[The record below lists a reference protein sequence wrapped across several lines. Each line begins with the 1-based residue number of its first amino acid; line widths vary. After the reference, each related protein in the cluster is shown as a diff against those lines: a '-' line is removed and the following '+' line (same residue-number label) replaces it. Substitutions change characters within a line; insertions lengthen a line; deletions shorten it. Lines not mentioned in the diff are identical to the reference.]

1 MNLYMNLKILVITPI
16 EHLNETFNLMKSF
29 DYIYKPYLNKNELI
43 EILKND
49 KSINALFTNPNKQGY
64 ILDEE
69 VFQNS
74 NIKIINTASTGTN
87 HIDKVYCKNNN
98 IKIFSLTKDYD
109 LINQL
114 TSTSEL
120 AFGLMISLLRKIP
133 FSFDSV
139 KNYEWN
145 YEKYIGRQVK
155 DFNLGVIGYGRLGKM
170 MVNYGLAFGMNVYVY
185 DPYQNVEIENV
196 NQVMLNELLINSD
209 VVSLHVHVTDETR
222 KIVNQNF
229 IDKMKNNSYLINT
242 SRGELVDES
251 EILKNLEN
259 GKLAGYGTDV
269 IADEFDDIK
278 KSILIESSKNE
289 KYNIV
294 ITPHIGGMTYEGQN
308 KAFYHA
314 MNKFNCL

>member
-1 MNLYMNLKILVITPI
+1 MNLKILVITPI
-16 EHLNETFNLMKSF
+16 EHLKQTFELMKTF
-29 DYIYKPYLNKNELI
+29 DYIYKPYLNKKELI

-49 KSINALFTNPNKQGY
+49 KSINALFTNPNKQGF
-64 ILDEE
+64 ILDKE
-69 VFQNS
+69 VFINS

-87 HIDKVYCKNNN
+87 HIDKVYCTNNN
-98 IKIFSLTKDYD
+98 IKIYSLTKDYD

-145 YEKYIGRQVK
+145 YEKYIGRQIK
-155 DFNLGVIGYGRLGKM
+155 DFNIGVIGYGRLGKM
-170 MVNYGLAFGMNVYVY
+170 MVHYGLAFGMNVYVY
-185 DPYQNVEIENV
+185 DPYQKVEIENV
-196 NQVMLNELLINSD
+196 NQVNLNNLLINSD

-222 KIVNQNF
+222 KMVNKDF
-229 IDKMKNNSYLINT
+229 IEKMKNNSYLINT
-242 SRGELVDES
+242 SRGELVDEL

-259 GKLAGYGTDV
+259 DKLAGYGTDV
-269 IADEFDDIK
+269 IADEFSDIK
-278 KSILIESSKNE
+278 KSKLIEYSKNE

-314 MNKFNCL
+314 MNKFN

>member
-1 MNLYMNLKILVITPI
+1 MKLKILVITPI
-16 EHLNETFNLMKSF
+16 EHLKQTFELMKTF
-29 DYIYKPYLNKNELI
+29 DYIYKPYLNKKELI

-49 KSINALFTNPNKQGY
+49 KNINALFTNPNKQGF
-64 ILDEE
+64 ILDKE
-69 VFQNS
+69 VFINS

-87 HIDKVYCKNNN
+87 HINKVYCENNN
-98 IKIFSLTKDYD
+98 IKIYSLTKDYD

-145 YEKYIGRQVK
+145 YEKYIGRQIK

-170 MVNYGLAFGMNVYVY
+170 MVHYGLAFGMNVYVY
-185 DPYQNVEIENV
+185 DPYQKVEIENV
-196 NQVMLNELLINSD
+196 NQVNLNELLNNSD

-222 KIVNQNF
+222 KMINKDF
-229 IDKMKNNSYLINT
+229 IEKMKNNSYLINT
-242 SRGELVDES
+242 SRGELVDEL

-269 IADEFDDIK
+269 ISDEFNDIRQSK
-278 KSILIESSKNE
+278 LIEYSKNE

-314 MNKFNCL
+314 MNKFN

>member
-1 MNLYMNLKILVITPI
+1 MNLKILVMTPI
-16 EHLNETFNLMKSF
+16 EHLKQTFELMKTF

-49 KSINALFTNPNKQGY
+49 KNINALFTNPNKQGF

-87 HIDKVYCKNNN
+87 HIDKVYCKNNH

-185 DPYQNVEIENV
+185 DPYQKVEIENV
-196 NQVMLNELLINSD
+196 NQVMLNDLLINSD

-222 KIVNQNF
+222 KMVNEDF

-251 EILKNLEN
+251 QIIKNLEN

-269 IADEFDDIK
+269 IADEFDNIT
-278 KSILIESSKNE
+278 KSKLIEYSKNE

-314 MNKFNCL
+314 MNKFD

>member
-1 MNLYMNLKILVITPI
+1 MNLKILVMTPI
-16 EHLNETFNLMKSF
+16 EHLKQTFELMKTF

-49 KSINALFTNPNKQGY
+49 KNINALFTNPNKQGF

-87 HIDKVYCKNNN
+87 HIDKVYCKNNH

-185 DPYQNVEIENV
+185 DPYQKVEIENV
-196 NQVMLNELLINSD
+196 NQVMLNDLLINSD

-222 KIVNQNF
+222 KMVNEDF

-251 EILKNLEN
+251 QIIKNLEN

-269 IADEFDDIK
+269 IADEFDNIT
-278 KSILIESSKNE
+278 KSKLIEYSKNE

-314 MNKFNCL
+314 MNKFN

>member
-1 MNLYMNLKILVITPI
+1 MNLKILVITPI
-16 EHLNETFNLMKSF
+16 EHLKQTFELMKTF

-43 EILKND
+43 EILKSD
-49 KSINALFTNPNKQGY
+49 KSINALFTNPNKQGF
-64 ILDEE
+64 ILDKE
-69 VFQNS
+69 VFINS

-87 HIDKVYCKNNN
+87 HIDKVYCENNN
-98 IKIFSLTKDYD
+98 IKIYSLTKDYD

-170 MVNYGLAFGMNVYVY
+170 MVHYGLAFGMNVYVY
-185 DPYQNVEIENV
+185 DPYQKVEIENV
-196 NQVMLNELLINSD
+196 NQVNLNELLNNSD

-222 KIVNQNF
+222 KMVNKDF

-242 SRGELVDES
+242 SRGELVDEL

-259 GKLAGYGTDV
+259 GKLDGYGTDV
-269 IADEFDDIK
+269 IADEFNDIRQSK
-278 KSILIESSKNE
+278 LIECSKNE

-314 MNKFNCL
+314 MNKFFNLIS

>member
-1 MNLYMNLKILVITPI
+1 MNLKILVITPI
-16 EHLNETFNLMKSF
+16 EHLKQTFELMKTF

-43 EILKND
+43 KILKND
-49 KSINALFTNPNKQGY
+49 QSINALFTNPNKQGF
-64 ILDEE
+64 ILDKE
-69 VFQNS
+69 VFINS

-87 HIDKVYCKNNN
+87 HIDKVYCENNN
-98 IKIFSLTKDYD
+98 IKIYSLTKDYD

-170 MVNYGLAFGMNVYVY
+170 MVHYGLAFGMNVYVY
-185 DPYQNVEIENV
+185 DPYQKVEIENV
-196 NQVMLNELLINSD
+196 NQVNLNELLNNSD

-222 KIVNQNF
+222 KMINKDF
-229 IDKMKNNSYLINT
+229 IEKMKNNSYLINT
-242 SRGELVDES
+242 SRGELVDEL

-269 IADEFDDIK
+269 IADEFNDIRQSK
-278 KSILIESSKNE
+278 LIEYSKNE

-314 MNKFNCL
+314 MNKFN

>member
-1 MNLYMNLKILVITPI
+1 MNLKILVITPI
-16 EHLNETFNLMKSF
+16 EHLKQTFELMKTF
-29 DYIYKPYLNKNELI
+29 DYIYKPYLNKKELI
-43 EILKND
+43 EILKSD
-49 KSINALFTNPNKQGY
+49 KNINALFTNPNKQGF

-69 VFQNS
+69 VFIDS

-87 HIDKVYCKNNN
+87 HIDKVYCTNNN
-98 IKIFSLTKDYD
+98 IKIYSLTKDYD

-145 YEKYIGRQVK
+145 YEKYIGRQIK

-170 MVNYGLAFGMNVYVY
+170 MVHYGLAFGMNVYVY
-185 DPYQNVEIENV
+185 DPYQKVEIENV
-196 NQVMLNELLINSD
+196 NQVNLNELLNNSD

-222 KIVNQNF
+222 KMVNKDF
-229 IDKMKNNSYLINT
+229 IEKMKNNSYLINT
-242 SRGELVDES
+242 SRGELVDEL
-251 EILKNLEN
+251 EILKNLEKE
-259 GKLAGYGTDV
+259 KLAGYGTDV
-269 IADEFDDIK
+269 IADEFNDIR
-278 KSILIESSKNE
+278 KSKLIEYSKNE

-308 KAFYHA
+308 KAFYFA
-314 MNKFNCL
+314 MNKFN

>member
-1 MNLYMNLKILVITPI
+1 MNLKILVITPI
-16 EHLNETFNLMKSF
+16 EHLKQTFELMKTF

-43 EILKND
+43 QILKND
-49 KSINALFTNPNKQGY
+49 KSINALFTNPNKQGF

-69 VFQNS
+69 VFINS

-87 HIDKVYCKNNN
+87 HIDKVYCENNN
-98 IKIFSLTKDYD
+98 INIYSLTKDYD

-170 MVNYGLAFGMNVYVY
+170 MVHYGLAFGMNVYVY
-185 DPYQNVEIENV
+185 DPYQKVEIENV
-196 NQVMLNELLINSD
+196 NQVNLNELLNNSD

-222 KIVNQNF
+222 KMINKDF
-229 IDKMKNNSYLINT
+229 IEKMKNNSYLINT
-242 SRGELVDES
+242 SRGELVDEL

-269 IADEFDDIK
+269 IADEFNDIRQSK
-278 KSILIESSKNE
+278 LIEYSKNE

-294 ITPHIGGMTYEGQN
+294 ITPHVGGMTYEGQN

-314 MNKFNCL
+314 MNKFNKKF

>member
-1 MNLYMNLKILVITPI
+1 MNLKILVITPI
-16 EHLNETFNLMKSF
+16 EHLKQTFELMKTF

-43 EILKND
+43 QILKND
-49 KSINALFTNPNKQGY
+49 KSINALFTNPNKQGF
-64 ILDEE
+64 ILDKE
-69 VFQNS
+69 VFINS

-87 HIDKVYCKNNN
+87 HIDKVYCENNN
-98 IKIFSLTKDYD
+98 IKIYSLTKDYD

-170 MVNYGLAFGMNVYVY
+170 MVHYGLAFGMNVYVY
-185 DPYQNVEIENV
+185 DPYQKVEIENIKQV
-196 NQVMLNELLINSD
+196 NLNDLLINSD

-222 KIVNQNF
+222 KMINKDF
-229 IDKMKNNSYLINT
+229 IKKMKNNSYLINT
-242 SRGELVDES
+242 SRGELVDEL
-251 EILKNLEN
+251 EILKNLES

-269 IADEFDDIK
+269 IADEFNDIK
-278 KSILIESSKNE
+278 QSKLIEYSKNE

-314 MNKFNCL
+314 MNKFF

>member
-1 MNLYMNLKILVITPI
+1 MNLKILVITPI
-16 EHLNETFNLMKSF
+16 EHLKQTFELMKTF
-29 DYIYKPYLNKNELI
+29 DYIYKPYLNKKELI

-49 KSINALFTNPNKQGY
+49 KSINALFTNPNKQGF

-69 VFQNS
+69 VFINS

-87 HIDKVYCKNNN
+87 HIDKVYCTNNN
-98 IKIFSLTKDYD
+98 IKIYSLTKDYD

-155 DFNLGVIGYGRLGKM
+155 DFNLGVIGFGRLGKM
-170 MVNYGLAFGMNVYVY
+170 MVHYGLAFGMNVYVY
-185 DPYQNVEIENV
+185 DPYQKVEIENV
-196 NQVMLNELLINSD
+196 NQVNLNNLLINSD

-222 KIVNQNF
+222 KMINKDF
-229 IDKMKNNSYLINT
+229 IEKMKNNSYLINT
-242 SRGELVDES
+242 SRGELVDEL

-259 GKLAGYGTDV
+259 DKLAGYGTDV
-269 IADEFDDIK
+269 IADEFSDIK
-278 KSILIESSKNE
+278 KSKLIEYSKNE

-314 MNKFNCL
+314 MNKFNKKF

>member
-1 MNLYMNLKILVITPI
+1 MNLKILVITPI
-16 EHLNETFNLMKSF
+16 EHLKQTFELMKTF

-49 KSINALFTNPNKQGY
+49 KSINALFTNPNKQGF
-64 ILDEE
+64 ILDKE
-69 VFQNS
+69 VFINS

-87 HIDKVYCKNNN
+87 HIDKVYCENNN
-98 IKIFSLTKDYD
+98 IKIYSLTKDYD

-170 MVNYGLAFGMNVYVY
+170 MVHYGLAFGMNVYVY
-185 DPYQNVEIENV
+185 DPYQKVEIKNV
-196 NQVMLNELLINSD
+196 NQVNLNNLLINSN

-222 KIVNQNF
+222 KMINKDF
-229 IDKMKNNSYLINT
+229 IKKMKNNSYLINT
-242 SRGELVDES
+242 SRGELVDEL

-269 IADEFDDIK
+269 IADEFNDIK
-278 KSILIESSKNE
+278 QSKLIEYSKNE

-314 MNKFNCL
+314 MNKFN

>member
-1 MNLYMNLKILVITPI
+1 MNLKILVITPI
-16 EHLNETFNLMKSF
+16 EHLKQTFELMKTF
-29 DYIYKPYLNKNELI
+29 DYVYKPYLNKNELI
-43 EILKND
+43 EILKSD
-49 KSINALFTNPNKQGY
+49 KSINALFTNPNKQGF
-64 ILDEE
+64 ILDKE
-69 VFQNS
+69 VFINS

-87 HIDKVYCKNNN
+87 HIDKVYCENNN
-98 IKIFSLTKDYD
+98 IKIYSLTKDYD

-145 YEKYIGRQVK
+145 YEKYIGRQIK

-170 MVNYGLAFGMNVYVY
+170 MVHYGLAFGMKVYVY
-185 DPYQNVEIENV
+185 DPYQKVEIENV
-196 NQVMLNELLINSD
+196 NQVNLNELLNNSD
-209 VVSLHVHVTDETR
+209 VISLHVHVTDETR
-222 KIVNQNF
+222 KMINKDF
-229 IDKMKNNSYLINT
+229 IEKMKNNSYLINT
-242 SRGELVDES
+242 SRGELVDEL

-269 IADEFDDIK
+269 IADEFNDIRQSK
-278 KSILIESSKNE
+278 LIEYSKNE

-314 MNKFNCL
+314 MNKFNKKF

>member
-1 MNLYMNLKILVITPI
+1 MNLKILVITPI
-16 EHLNETFNLMKSF
+16 EHLKLTFELMKTF

-49 KSINALFTNPNKQGY
+49 KSINALFTNPNKQGF

-69 VFQNS
+69 VFINS

-87 HIDKVYCKNNN
+87 HIDKVYCENNN
-98 IKIFSLTKDYD
+98 IKIYSLTKDYD

-170 MVNYGLAFGMNVYVY
+170 IVHYGLAFGMNVYVY
-185 DPYQNVEIENV
+185 DPYQKVEIENV
-196 NQVMLNELLINSD
+196 NQVNLNDLLINSD

-222 KIVNQNF
+222 KMINKDF
-229 IDKMKNNSYLINT
+229 IEKMKNSSYLINT
-242 SRGELVDES
+242 SR
-251 EILKNLEN
+251 
-259 GKLAGYGTDV
+259 
-269 IADEFDDIK
+269 
-278 KSILIESSKNE
+278 
-289 KYNIV
+289 
-294 ITPHIGGMTYEGQN
+294 
-308 KAFYHA
+308 
-314 MNKFNCL
+314 

>member
-1 MNLYMNLKILVITPI
+1 MNLKILVITPI
-16 EHLNETFNLMKSF
+16 EHLKQTFQLMKTF

-49 KSINALFTNPNKQGY
+49 KSINALFTNPNKQGF
-64 ILDEE
+64 ILDKE
-69 VFQNS
+69 VFINS

-87 HIDKVYCKNNN
+87 HIDKVYCENNN
-98 IKIFSLTKDYD
+98 IKIYSLTKDYD

-145 YEKYIGRQVK
+145 YEKYIGRQIK

-170 MVNYGLAFGMNVYVY
+170 MVHYGLAFGMNVYVY
-185 DPYQNVEIENV
+185 DPYQKVEIENV
-196 NQVMLNELLINSD
+196 NQVNLNELLNNSD
-209 VVSLHVHVTDETR
+209 VISLHVHVTDETR
-222 KIVNQNF
+222 KMINKDF
-229 IDKMKNNSYLINT
+229 IEKMKNNSYLINT
-242 SRGELVDES
+242 SRGELVDEL
-251 EILKNLEN
+251 EIIKNLES
-259 GKLAGYGTDV
+259 GKLGGYGTDV
-269 IADEFDDIK
+269 IDDEFSDIK
-278 KSILIESSKNE
+278 HSKLIEYSKNE

-308 KAFYHA
+308 KAFYYA
-314 MNKFNCL
+314 MSKFNK

>member
-1 MNLYMNLKILVITPI
+1 ML
-16 EHLNETFNLMKSF
+16 
-29 DYIYKPYLNKNELI
+29 
-43 EILKND
+43 
-49 KSINALFTNPNKQGY
+49 
-64 ILDEE
+64 
-69 VFQNS
+69 
-74 NIKIINTASTGTN
+74 
-87 HIDKVYCKNNN
+87 
-98 IKIFSLTKDYD
+98 
-109 LINQL
+109 
-114 TSTSEL
+114 
-120 AFGLMISLLRKIP
+120 SLLRKIP

-185 DPYQNVEIENV
+185 DPYQKVEIKNV

-209 VVSLHVHVTDETR
+209 VISLHVHVTDETR

-229 IDKMKNNSYLINT
+229 INKMKNNSYLINT

-314 MNKFNCL
+314 MNKFKLE

>member
-1 MNLYMNLKILVITPI
+1 MNLKILVITPI
-16 EHLNETFNLMKSF
+16 EHLKQTFELMKTF
-29 DYIYKPYLNKNELI
+29 DYIYKPYLNKKELI

-49 KSINALFTNPNKQGY
+49 KSINALFTNPNKQGF

-69 VFQNS
+69 VFINS

-87 HIDKVYCKNNN
+87 HIDKVYCTNNN
-98 IKIFSLTKDYD
+98 IKIYSLTKDYD

-170 MVNYGLAFGMNVYVY
+170 MVHYGLAFGMNVYVY
-185 DPYQNVEIENV
+185 DPYQKVEIENIK
-196 NQVMLNELLINSD
+196 QVTLNELLNNSD

-222 KIVNQNF
+222 KMINKDF
-229 IDKMKNNSYLINT
+229 IEKMKNNSYLINT
-242 SRGELVDES
+242 SRGELVDEL

-269 IADEFDDIK
+269 IADEFNDIK
-278 KSILIESSKNE
+278 QSKLIEYSKNE

-314 MNKFNCL
+314 MNKFF